1 MIPFDRQEALRYL
14 GYRGAQPDA
23 AVSARLDA
31 CAAELQAAARPRSIF
46 RRFALTHPSADTLCI
61 ADVTVCSRDLS
72 RNLRG
77 CMGVYLMAATL
88 GIEADRLLA
97 RASAVRMSDA
107 VLYQAAAA
115 AMIETVC
122 DGVNDMI
129 RCEAA
134 GEGLY
139 CRPRFSPGYGDFSIE
154 HQRDF
159 ARLLDTPRQIGLT
172 VTESCLL
179 APTKSV
185 TAVIGLTNTPQPCHR
200 SGCETC
206 EKTDCA
212 FRR

>member
-31 CAAELQAAARPRSIF
+31 CAAELQAAARPRSVF
-46 RRFALTHPSADTLCI
+46 RRFTLTHSSADTLRI
-61 ADVTVCSRDLS
+61 AGVSVCSRGLS

-77 CMGVYLMAATL
+77 CTGVYLMAATL

-122 DGVNDMI
+122 DGVNEAI
-129 RCEAA
+129 RHEAA

>member
-31 CAAELQAAARPRSIF
+31 CAARLQAAARPRSVF
-46 RRFALTHPSADTLCI
+46 RRFALTHPSADMLRI

-122 DGVNDMI
+122 DGINDAI
-129 RCEAA
+129 RREAA

-185 TAVIGLTNTPQPCHR
+185 TAVIGLTDTPQPCHR
-200 SGCETC
+200 SGCEAC

>member
-159 ARLLDTPRQIGLT
+159 ARLLDTARQIGLT